1 MCGNARAAPHFSF
14 AKHLAVTGTGQR
26 VVISALASAS
36 TIPSEVPAAAAEG
49 DSHVDGAHV
58 ITLGAGE

>member
-1 MCGNARAAPHFSF
+1 
-14 AKHLAVTGTGQR
+14 VTGTGQR

-36 TIPSEVPAAAAEG
+36 TMLSEGSAPSTLEV
-49 DSHVDGAHV
+49 SHVDLADG